1 MMNQELKD
9 SSIDSKT
16 KIYLF
21 DSAEEFDQHGQAV
34 ESFAPREEVRIDF
47 DFPTQLSLP
56 LLGYLI
62 PLSCCCYFAYK
73 GFGTSSSC

>member
-47 DFPTQLSLP
+47 DLFQLNYHNLSLLNAAM
-56 LLGYLI
+56 LLLLFCI
-62 PLSCCCYFAYK
+62 
-73 GFGTSSSC
+73 